1 MQQVTGQLDRSTYLG
16 GSDVAG
22 ILGLSPW
29 RTPLDVYLDKVDG
42 PRPIDDA
49 KAKIFRRGARMESYI
64 LDLLT
69 EEHGIQ
75 IVNRGQRYRDK
86 NHAFIAAEIDAEA
99 ATGENIE
106 AKSANQFAA
115 KNWGAEFTDEIPVY
129 YTAQAMHGMM
139 VKPAPATIFP
149 VLIGSDDFRVYRVER
164 DDETIAAIR
173 DKEVEFWDRVQRRDP
188 PPPSTVSDIER
199 MFSRDSGL
207 AVQASDE
214 IVDVFNSLK
223 TLKSKAKLLDS
234 EIEDAERQIKL
245 YLGEAAILK
254 FGAQQ
259 LCSWKS
265 QEANRFDITA
275 FRAKHPAIADKFTK
289 TSTSRVLRLK

>member
-1 MQQVTGQLDRSTYLG
+1 MQQVTSQLDRSTYLG
-16 GSDVAG
+16 GSDIAG

-29 RTPLDVYLDKVDG
+29 RTPLDVYLDKVEG
-42 PRPIDDA
+42 SRPIDEA
-49 KAKIFRRGARMESYI
+49 KAKIFRRGTRMEPYI

-86 NHAFIAAEIDAEA
+86 THAFIAAEIDAEA
-99 ATGENIE
+99 ASGENIE
-106 AKSANQFAA
+106 AKSANQYAA
-115 KNWGAEFTDEIPVY
+115 KNWGTEFTDEIPVY

-139 VKPAPATIFP
+139 VRPAPATIFP

-207 AVQASDE
+207 AIQASDE
-214 IVDVFNSLK
+214 IVEVFNSLK